1 MMRRKSGSGKST
13 AVRKFVLD
21 WADGK
26 THQHIDFV
34 FPLHL
39 CELNILH
46 DKKFSLMQLLD
57 LLFPKLLRSSLFGRD
72 LVNLDFFLILSKPR
86 HAPTQ

>member
-1 MMRRKSGSGKST
+1 MMRRISGSGKST
-13 AVRKFVLD
+13 AVRKIVLD

-57 LLFPKLLRSSLFGRD
+57 
-72 LVNLDFFLILSKPR
+72 
-86 HAPTQ
+86 